1 MSFSPICIKL
11 CEKFPILGIGSCS
24 QNREKKPWVTFNNR
38 DCNNVVDITCSEN
51 EIKYVLVYYFHVD
64 STPVLLGGG
73 GSITE
78 ALPGVGVQGEKS
90 IHLRVTEEH
99 RAQLI
104 LRGRGTLGNRE
115 NMGNKG
121 TGTIFPPWEGL
132 ISSL

>member
-1 MSFSPICIKL
+1 MKSNMFGILFL
-11 CEKFPILGIGSCS
+11 C
-24 QNREKKPWVTFNNR
+24 RFNV
-38 DCNNVVDITCSEN
+38 CVIW
-51 EIKYVLVYYFHVD
+51 
-64 STPVLLGGG
+64 GGG

-90 IHLRVTEEH
+90 IHLRVTEEQ

>member
-1 MSFSPICIKL
+1 MSIQRL
-11 CEKFPILGIGSCS
+11 CYLGG
-24 QNREKKPWVTFNNR
+24 
-38 DCNNVVDITCSEN
+38 
-51 EIKYVLVYYFHVD
+51 
-64 STPVLLGGG
+64 GGG
-73 GSITE
+73 GSISE

-90 IHLRVTEEH
+90 IHLRVTEEQ

>member
-1 MSFSPICIKL
+1 MCFVSFKILDLRTSSTGVRTSEKLDHLPRRTSRSKKKSSPVWYTIFMLIQRL
-11 CEKFPILGIGSCS
+11 CYL
-24 QNREKKPWVTFNNR
+24 
-38 DCNNVVDITCSEN
+38 
-51 EIKYVLVYYFHVD
+51 
-64 STPVLLGGG
+64 G

-90 IHLRVTEEH
+90 IHLRVTEEQ

-104 LRGRGTLGNRE
+104 LRGRGKLGNRE

-121 TGTIFPPWEGL
+121 TGTIFPPWECL

>member
-1 MSFSPICIKL
+1 MSIQRL
-11 CEKFPILGIGSCS
+11 CC
-24 QNREKKPWVTFNNR
+24 
-38 DCNNVVDITCSEN
+38 
-51 EIKYVLVYYFHVD
+51 
-64 STPVLLGGG
+64 LGGGGGRG

-90 IHLRVTEEH
+90 IHLRVTEEQ

-121 TGTIFPPWEGL
+121 TARYHLP
-132 ISSL
+132 SLGGPHQ

>member
-1 MSFSPICIKL
+1 MSIQRL
-11 CEKFPILGIGSCS
+11 C
-24 QNREKKPWVTFNNR
+24 
-38 DCNNVVDITCSEN
+38 
-51 EIKYVLVYYFHVD
+51 Y
-64 STPVLLGGG
+64 LGGG
-73 GSITE
+73 GGP
-78 ALPGVGVQGEKS
+78 PGVGVQGEKS
-90 IHLRVTEEH
+90 IHLRITEEQ

>member
-1 MSFSPICIKL
+1 M
-11 CEKFPILGIGSCS
+11 
-24 QNREKKPWVTFNNR
+24 
-38 DCNNVVDITCSEN
+38 TCSEN

-64 STPVLLGGG
+64 STSVLFGGG
-73 GSITE
+73 GEGGFITE

-90 IHLRVTEEH
+90 IHLRVTEEQ

-104 LRGRGTLGNRE
+104 LRGMGTLGIRE